1 MILSELCVLK
11 LHLRYPRSER
21 GAGRRTV
28 AWLLQLLVACM
39 SENAAATEVH
49 VSDAPGIGSTSMQEQ
64 VVRGPLRVLTLNLAH
79 GRKDSLNQMLL
90 GRPAFERNL
99 AEAAELL
106 RYSGADVVALQEAD
120 GPSLWSGSFD
130 HVAFLAA
137 QADYPWYSRAGHART
152 WLFDYGTALLSRVPF
167 TDRLDH
173 AFRPSPPSMTKG
185 LTLGQIAWHP
195 DGRAGPVYVDIV
207 SVHLDF
213 SRDSVRR
220 QQIAETTATL
230 SNRARPM
237 IVLGDFNSDWLS
249 NDSVVTELARRCGMQ
264 AYQPMADHLGTY
276 RSSGHRLDWVL
287 ISDDL
292 EFLHHEVLPHVV
304 SDHHAVMAIIGL
316 KAMNDDAQAE
326 TRGSSRCTE

>member
-1 MILSELCVLK
+1 
-11 LHLRYPRSER
+11 
-21 GAGRRTV
+21 
-28 AWLLQLLVACM
+28 
-39 SENAAATEVH
+39 
-49 VSDAPGIGSTSMQEQ
+49 MQEQ

-230 SNRARPM
+230 SDRTHAM
-237 IVLGDFNSDWLS
+237 IVLGDFNSDWS
-249 NDSVVTELARRCGMQ
+249 GNESVVTGLARRCGMQ
-264 AYQPMADHLGTY
+264 AYQPLADHLGTY
-276 RSSGHRLDWVL
+276 RSSGSRLDWVL

-304 SDHHAVMAIIGL
+304 SDHHAVMAVIGL
-316 KAMNDDAQAE
+316 RDMNDTAQAE